1 MHDKGKSEEITPSSA
16 PSLSELE
23 ADVAYFDARLSL
35 LGKPTTYYQ
44 KTQEVVYRMLEGM
57 LIQRLIKK
65 RDDELKKTTEKHPNK
80 SKKKS

>member
-1 MHDKGKSEEITPSSA
+1 MRAKVKPEEKVEKHV

-35 LGKPTTYYQ
+35 LGKPVTCYQ
-44 KTQEVVYRMLEGM
+44 KAQEVVYRMLEGM

-65 RDDELKKTTEKHPNK
+65 RGDVLKKTNGKRSSTPK
-80 SKKKS
+80 SD

>member
-1 MHDKGKSEEITPSSA
+1 MHDKKKDKKLEHV

-57 LIQRLIKK
+57 LIQRLIEK
-65 RDDELKKTTEKHPNK
+65 RGNELKKTNK
-80 SKKKS
+80 KRPDITKKKN

>member
-1 MHDKGKSEEITPSSA
+1 MRAKGQPEKQAKKHA

-35 LGKPTTYYQ
+35 LGKPVTCYQ
-44 KTQEVVYRMLEGM
+44 KAQEAVYRMLEGV

-65 RDDELKKTTEKHPNK
+65 RGDEI
-80 SKKKS
+80 KKSNEKRPGTSTKES